1 MNLIPP
7 AVALKV
13 ARQALKARQNS
24 PSLLFGAGVAGM
36 TCSTVLACR
45 STLRLEEVMTKTKDD
60 LELAK
65 TLLVT
70 EPDKYTDEDCKKDTA
85 VIYIRG
91 AGSLVK
97 LYAPSILLGAASIA
111 ALTKSHHI
119 LQERNLA
126 LTAAYATVAE
136 AFERYR
142 GKVVD
147 KYGENADRDLFYET
161 EKVSVVD
168 EKTGKKVT
176 RTRINPDG
184 VPSMY
189 ARFFD
194 ETSPEWSK
202 ESEYNYTFLRC
213 QQNWFNDLLTMR
225 GYVMLNQVY
234 EALGIM
240 PTSAG
245 AVVGWVL
252 DGEGDSFIDFGIF
265 RDDERVHDFVNG
277 RERSVLLDFNVDGIV
292 HTKLDNLDE
301 IKKGFTPWQR

>member
-1 MNLIPP
+1 MNFIPT
-7 AVALKV
+7 AVTLKL
-13 ARQALKARQNS
+13 AGQALKMRQNS
-24 PSLLFGAGVAGM
+24 PSLLFGAGVVGM

-45 STLRLEEVMTKTKDD
+45 STLKLEEVMSKTLTD
-60 LELAK
+60 LEMAK
-65 TLLVT
+65 TIL
-70 EPDKYTDEDCKKDTA
+70 PFDPADYTDDERKKDIA
-85 VIYIRG
+85 VIYVRG
-91 AGSLVK
+91 AGSMIK
-97 LYAPSILLGAASIA
+97 LYAPSILLGVASIA

-161 EKVSVVD
+161 EKVSVTD

-176 RTRINPDG
+176 RTRINPDEM
-184 VPSMY
+184 PSMY

-194 ETSPEWSK
+194 ETSTEWQK

-213 QQNWFNDLLTMR
+213 KQNWFNDLLKMR
-225 GYVMLNQVY
+225 GYVILNQVY
-234 EALGIM
+234 EELGM
-240 PTSAG
+240 LPTSAG

-252 DGEGDSFIDFGIF
+252 DGGGDSFIDFGIF

-277 RERSVLLDFNVDGIV
+277 RERSVLLDFNVDGVV
-292 HTKLDNLDE
+292 HTKLDNL
-301 IKKGFTPWQR
+301 KKGVYPWQ

>member
-7 AVALKV
+7 AIAMKV
-13 ARQALKARQNS
+13 ARQVLKARQHS
-24 PSLLFGAGVAGM
+24 PSLLFGAGVIGM
-36 TCSTVLACR
+36 TGSTVLACR
-45 STLRLEEVMTKTKDD
+45 STLRLEEVMNKTKTD
-60 LELAK
+60 LETAS
-65 TLLVT
+65 TLVVT
-70 EPDKYTDEDCKKDTA
+70 NPEEYSDEDCKKDTA
-85 VIYIRG
+85 IIYIRG

-97 LYAPSILLGAASIA
+97 LYAPAVLLGAASIA

-142 GKVVD
+142 AKVVD

-161 EKVSVVD
+161 EKVLVVD
-168 EKTGKKVT
+168 EKSGKKVT

-184 VPSMY
+184 MPSLY

-194 ETSPEWSK
+194 ELSPEWKK

-213 QQNWFNDLLTMR
+213 QQNWFNDLLKVR
-225 GYVMLNQVY
+225 GYVILNQVY
-234 EALGIM
+234 ETLGIL

-252 DGEGDSFIDFGIF
+252 DGEGDSYIDFGIF
-265 RDDERVHDFVNG
+265 RDDASVRDFVNG
-277 RERSVLLDFNVDGIV
+277 RERSILLDFNVDGV
-292 HTKLDNLDE
+292 VYAKLDNLTALNE
-301 IKKGFTPWQR
+301 GFKPWRI